1 MTESRWPD
9 RWEARHEAQKTLLD
23 IFTSAHRI
31 PIGLFERREG
41 RVIRIASEASL
52 DALEEP
58 YCRALQSLPGGREA
72 CMDDQCLRAQ
82 KALDTGKPEL
92 TLCHA
97 GLYSQAMPIVVDGT
111 PRAVLLYGEMR
122 IADPTLQDASWKK
135 HREAMAR
142 LGLEDAETQR
152 LEDLFHQVKQFS
164 PDDLETLKT
173 TLSRVGVWLYR
184 LLDQEDRL
192 ERQVE
197 RVMHE
202 VQTRVQAVLANAELL
217 FLELPTIPG
226 LKPSIRNRTSEVLN
240 TALALSTV
248 VHNLGD
254 FLEDYRFTKQPIE
267 KLLLEAKRIYAAEAT
282 RREVKVFIDVE
293 PVGGRPPELTVSE
306 DHLQYALNNLMH
318 NAIKYSFRG
327 GPGRERYVRV
337 EGKPAGPF
345 YSITFESY
353 GVGILPEEIEQ
364 GLIFLDGYQGRLT
377 RGEYRTGSGKGL
389 YFTKRVIDRHG
400 GRIEV
405 TSTLVG
411 DTDKGPEGQPHLN
424 RFTIYL
430 PYDMKRKEE

>member
-1 MTESRWPD
+1 MAESRWLS
-9 RWEARHEAQKTLLD
+9 RQEARREAQETLLN
-23 IFTSAHRI
+23 IFTSANRL
-31 PIGLFERREG
+31 PIGLFERQGG
-41 RVIRIASEASL
+41 RVTRIASEVSL

-72 CMDDQCLRAQ
+72 CMRDQCLRAE
-82 KALDTGKPEL
+82 KALDTGEEEL

-97 GLYSQAMPIVVDGT
+97 GLYSQAMPIVVDGMA
-111 PRAVLLYGEMR
+111 RAVLLYGEMH
-122 IADPTLQDASWKK
+122 IADPVHQAASLER
-135 HREAMAR
+135 HRQALAR
-142 LGLEDAETQR
+142 LGVDGAEARR
-152 LEDLFHQVKQFS
+152 LEELFHQVKRFS
-164 PDDLETLKT
+164 PDELETLKT
-173 TLSRVGVWLYR
+173 TLPKVGAWLYQ

-217 FLELPTIPG
+217 YLDLPTIPG
-226 LKPSIRNRTSEVLN
+226 LKPSIRSRTSEVLN
-240 TALALSTV
+240 TTLALNTV
-248 VHNLGD
+248 VQNLGD

-267 KLLLEAKRIYAAEAT
+267 KLLLEAKRIYAAEAA
-282 RREVKVFIDVE
+282 RREVKILIDVQ
-293 PVGGRPPELTVSE
+293 PVGGRPPELVVSE
-306 DHLQYALNNLMH
+306 DHLQYAFNNLMH

-327 GPGRERYVRV
+327 GPGRERFVRIV
-337 EGKPAGPF
+337 GQPAGVF

-377 RGEYRTGSGKGL
+377 REEYRTGSGKGL

-400 GRIEV
+400 GHVKV
-405 TSTLVG
+405 TSTLLG
-411 DTDKGPEGQPHLN
+411 DADRPPEGQPHLN

-430 PYDMKRKEE
+430 PYEQGG